1 MRKIYILTC
10 VNENSEVVSVQTYKS
25 EREAKADMEAQYE
38 AEKKEAESAGFEID
52 DYFSGVEG
60 KTAGILY
67 GETQYRWQ
75 VHEAFDPVAEDE
87 CMDAMKRD
95 FIEQVY
101 FTAKASFED
110 DENQILDEPVE
121 DYTMFYLDDGNEDLK
136 VWNEKERNWT
146 SIFSLG
152 VDDAY
157 EIAKRIEL
165 GEYTQEESEECE

>member
-1 MRKIYILTC
+1 MSMRKIYILTC
-10 VNENSEVVSVQTYKS
+10 VNENSDVVSVKTFKS
-25 EREAKADMEAQYE
+25 EKEAKAEMRGQYE
-38 AEKKEAESAGFEID
+38 AEKRDAENSGFEID

-67 GETQYRWQ
+67 GESQYKWQ

-101 FTAKASFED
+101 FMADAGLED
-110 DENQILDEPVE
+110 NENQTLDEPVG
-121 DYTMFYLDDGNEDLK
+121 DYTMFYLDEGNEDLK

-146 SIFSLG
+146 SIFALG

-157 EIAKRIEL
+157 EIAKRIEQ
-165 GEYTQEESEECE
+165 GEYE